1 MTTKPVRI
9 TKKMQAEMET
19 VYYAYLVKRT
29 AEYVLS
35 KNPTYRFEIKR
46 TNIHNRLPL
55 GKVTNFGIRKA
66 LRTSPYSFRV
76 TRNKSPTPHVEKGFL
91 KMITDVD
98 DIMKDQGR
106 FLEQEITDD
115 DFLLVEMMKF

>member
-1 MTTKPVRI
+1 MTTKPLRI
-9 TKKMQAEMET
+9 TKKMQAEMEA

-29 AEYVLS
+29 ADYVLS

-46 TNIHNRLPL
+46 TNIQNRLPL

-66 LRTSPYSFRV
+66 LRSSPYSFRV
-76 TRNKSPTPHVEKGFL
+76 TRHKSPTPHVEIGFL
-91 KMITDVD
+91 KMITDVHN
-98 DIMKDQGR
+98 IMSEQGR
-106 FLEQEITDD
+106 FLELEITDD